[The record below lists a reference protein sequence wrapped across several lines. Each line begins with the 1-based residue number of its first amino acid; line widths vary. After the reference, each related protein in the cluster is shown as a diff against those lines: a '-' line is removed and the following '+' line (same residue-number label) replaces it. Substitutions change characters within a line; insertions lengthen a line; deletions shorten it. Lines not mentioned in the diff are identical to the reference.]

1 MGAALVVAG
10 LLGLVLLLLAVPV
23 DMEFRLE
30 GIEPFTG
37 EVGVRWLF
45 GLVRFRIPAPGA
57 EKPPKRKTEAKARRK
72 PAQARAKP
80 ESRGRGRKVL
90 AVLRQEAFRQR
101 VYRLARD
108 LVRAA
113 HLHQLRLWMRLGL
126 GDPADTGRLWAVV
139 GPLGAMAQGLRH
151 ADVRI
156 EPDFVEPA
164 LEFRAQGRLVLV
176 PLQFLA
182 LAVAFLLSP
191 ASIRAWLVLKGSHA

>member
-1 MGAALVVAG
+1 VGVVLVVAG

-23 DMEFRLE
+23 NVAFRLE
-30 GIEPFTG
+30 GIEAFTG
-37 EVGVRWLF
+37 QVAVRWLF

-57 EKPPKRKTEAKARRK
+57 EKPPKRKTGAKAERK
-72 PAQARAKP
+72 PAKARAKP

-90 AVLRQEAFRQR
+90 AVLRQEAFRRR

-113 HLHQLRLWMRLGL
+113 HLHQLRLQMRLGL

-139 GPLGAMAQGLRH
+139 GPLGAMAQGLRN

-164 LEFRAQGRLVLV
+164 LEFQAHGRMVLV

-191 ASIRAWLVLKGSHA
+191 PSIRAWLALKGSHA